1 LNQMQS
7 PVEHLNGLKRL
18 DIRFSLDPISR
29 FLERLKNPQYAYG
42 TVLIGGT
49 NGKGSIAAMVASVM
63 SRDFRVGLYT
73 SPHLIDVRERIR
85 LNGDMIPQ
93 EEMDAWIEVVRT
105 NAKEN
110 LTYFEF
116 LTALA
121 FLYFRSRKVDL
132 AVLEVG
138 MGGRLDATNVASPL
152 VSVVSNISVDHSE
165 YLGKRLKDIAWEKGG
180 IIKEGGVLITAVKQ
194 RPLQELLEEMCRTRG
209 AKLYS
214 VGREIKINSHPD
226 GSFSYRGIGRRYTNI
241 VCPLRGRHQKLNA
254 AAALGVIECLAM
266 KGFRA
271 DDDAVINGIHD
282 VRWEGRLEVVRQS
295 PTVLLDGAHN
305 AGGASALC
313 RALKEEFSFKKLIFI
328 FGVLKD
334 KDYETMLKKLL
345 PLGDRL
351 ILTSPDVERA
361 MPPEALLPVACKYV
375 RRIEIVNNS
384 HDAMKRA
391 LSIADQNDLI
401 CVTGSLYLVGE
412 IKRAFSEAFS

>member
-1 LNQMQS
+1 MQS
-7 PVEHLNGLKRL
+7 PVEHLDALKRL

-29 FLERLKNPQYAYG
+29 FLESLNNPQDAYG

-63 SRDFRVGLYT
+63 SHGFRVGLYT

-85 LNGDMIPQ
+85 VDGDMIPQ
-93 EEMDAWIEVVRT
+93 EEMDAWIEVVKAH
-105 NAKEN
+105 AKEN

-116 LTALA
+116 LTAVA

-152 VSVVSNISVDHSE
+152 VSVVSNISIDHSE
-165 YLGKRLKDIAWEKGG
+165 YLGKRLEEIAWEKGG
-180 IIKEGGVLITAVKQ
+180 IIKDRGVLITAVKQ
-194 RPLQELLEEMCRTRG
+194 RRLQELLEEICRTRG
-209 AKLYS
+209 ATLYS
-214 VGREIKINSHPD
+214 IGKEIRINMHPD
-226 GSFSYRGIGRRYTNI
+226 GSFSYRGIGTRYNNL
-241 VCPLRGRHQKLNA
+241 VCPLRGRHQKVNA

-266 KGFRA
+266 KGFCV
-271 DDDAVINGIHD
+271 DDDAVIKGIHG
-282 VRWEGRLEVVRQS
+282 VRWEGRLEVIRQS

-305 AGGASALC
+305 AGGASALY
-313 RALKEEFSFKKLIFI
+313 RALKEEFSFKKLIYI

-361 MPPEALLPVACKYV
+361 MPPEALLPFAHQYV
-375 RRIEIVNNS
+375 RRIDIVKNS
-384 HDAMKRA
+384 GDALKRA
-391 LSIADQNDLI
+391 LSIADRNDLI

-412 IKRAFSEAFS
+412 MKRVFSTAFS